1 MTLTLRARL
10 AAISTIVFGLLL
22 AALSVVSYQVLARR
36 LDADVTERLT
46 ELTDGLHGYLRFD
59 DDTASV
65 EFDASDNDQAAFV
78 HEATRYY
85 QVYDAATGPPSRRVE
100 RLRAARLCT

>member
-22 AALSVVSYQVLARR
+22 AALSFVSYTVLSRR

-59 DDTASV
+59 GDTTSDKEVVARVFGSPFASTS
-65 EFDASDNDQAAFV
+65 ACPAPRS
-78 HEATRYY
+78 YW
-85 QVYDAATGPPSRRVE
+85 
-100 RLRAARLCT
+100 